1 MSKFSEKYKQY
12 FEDSNEERPLAE
24 DCQRCK
30 LRSECQQ
37 RNMMTIDPKCL
48 INGASLHYIKI
59 SC

>member
-1 MSKFSEKYKQY
+1 MSEFSEKYKQY
-12 FEDSNEERPLAE
+12 FEDSKEERPLAE

-37 RNMMTIDPKCL
+37 RNMWTIDPRCL
-48 INGASLHYIKI
+48 INGSSLNYIKT

>member
-12 FEDSNEERPLAE
+12 FENSTEERPLAE

-37 RNMMTIDPKCL
+37 RNMMTISPSCL
-48 INGASLHYIKI
+48 INGASFPKI